1 MSARQRPLPLPEG
14 VALKAQIEAIL
25 YLKGEAVAIATLCQL
40 TQKERTSVTD
50 ALLDLMDDYAHRES
64 ALEIVAEADRFA
76 LQLRA
81 PYQSLISGIVPPEL
95 GVAAMRT
102 LALLV
107 ARGPMSQADLV
118 ELRGSTAYQ
127 HVAELVAKGFVT
139 KHRQPGQRSNILK
152 VTRKV
157 AQHYDI
163 DRESLASLSPLDADP
178 PFFDNNEAELP

>member
-1 MSARQRPLPLPEG
+1 RSRPS
-14 VALKAQIEAIL
+14 VNSRKN
-25 YLKGEAVAIATLCQL
+25 
-40 TQKERTSVTD
+40 ERANVTD

-81 PYQSLISGIVPPEL
+81 PYQGLITGIVPPEL

-118 ELRGSTAYQ
+118 ELRGSAAYQ
-127 HVAELVAKGFVT
+127 HVAELVTKGFVS
-139 KHRQPGQRSNILK
+139 KHRQPGQRSNWLK

-163 DRESLASLSPLDADP
+163 DRRSALASLSTLDADP
-178 PFFDNNEAELP
+178 PFSDNNGAELP